1 LPGLVLLVLLA
12 LLVGGKLR
20 NLKNVVCFIIALMLM
35 VGCAGM
41 QTGET
46 PEESYL
52 VALTQYINLQD
63 LYLRHE
69 AKIEDAYAKGKI
81 KDAFNRSAM
90 ALEMWGIALDSGGST
105 VAGEVTYERAMDFL
119 IQILPSVIEIVG
131 E

>member
-1 LPGLVLLVLLA
+1 MRKILLVMVALTLL
-12 LLVGGKLR
+12 
-20 NLKNVVCFIIALMLM
+20 

-81 KDAFNRSAM
+81 KDAFNRSAL

-105 VAGEVTYERAMDFL
+105 VKGEVTYERAMDFL
-119 IQILPSVIEIVG
+119 IQILPSVIEVI